1 MIKSSRELTLKDL
14 NLLFYGPP
22 GSGKTFV
29 AASASKYWP
38 EVLEKV
44 NTWTTLKD
52 LLSISVDAGATDG
65 LAQYKLEVP
74 SISFTEVMKET
85 GSDVAESI
93 RKITAEAKKH
103 IELVNKTESDTWIVV
118 DTISMLDRYFTD
130 FYEPLSK
137 DGYKCS

>member
-44 NTWTTLKD
+44 NTCR
-52 LLSISVDAGATDG
+52 S
-65 LAQYKLEVP
+65 
-74 SISFTEVMKET
+74 
-85 GSDVAESI
+85 
-93 RKITAEAKKH
+93 
-103 IELVNKTESDTWIVV
+103 
-118 DTISMLDRYFTD
+118 
-130 FYEPLSK
+130 
-137 DGYKCS
+137 